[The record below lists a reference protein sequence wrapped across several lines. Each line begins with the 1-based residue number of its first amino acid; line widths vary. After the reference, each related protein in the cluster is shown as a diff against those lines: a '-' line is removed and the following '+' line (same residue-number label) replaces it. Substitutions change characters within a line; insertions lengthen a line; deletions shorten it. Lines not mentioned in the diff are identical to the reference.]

1 MPVPV
6 TGRVGVLVMAHGTPR
21 RTGDI
26 ASFYTRIRRGRPPS
40 PEQLEELEMRYAA
53 IGGLSPLT
61 ERTEAQVDAVRAEL
75 ERRAPGHYVV
85 AYGAKHTDP
94 LIEEAAVTLAAA
106 GVDEI
111 IGLVLT
117 PHGSSLGSEEY
128 LTRAEAALAG
138 SVPFHAVPPWYGEPD
153 LVALL
158 AERVDDALVQVG
170 EGRDKEGRDKEG
182 TDKEGTDKVGT
193 DKVGRDIGS
202 RDQSRYPVLFTAHS
216 LPERVRDMGDTYP
229 EQLQES
235 ASLVAA
241 AAGLERWG
249 VAWQSAG
256 RTPEPWL
263 GPDVRDAVRQLAAE
277 SRTGGEGAIEGVVVC
292 PIGFVTDHL
301 EVLYDLDVELA
312 AVAREVGLPFAR
324 TASLNDNPR
333 FIGVLADVICAEAR
347 RD

>member
-1 MPVPV
+1 VPVPV

-40 PEQLEELEMRYAA
+40 PEQLEELELRYAA

-61 ERTEAQVDAVRAEL
+61 ERTQDQVDAVRAQL
-75 ERRAPGHYVV
+75 ERRAPGQYVV

-94 LIEEAAVTLAAA
+94 LIEEAAATLAAA
-106 GVDEI
+106 GVDEV

-138 SVPFHAVPPWYGEPD
+138 NVPFHAVAPWYGEPD

-158 AERVDDALVQVG
+158 AERVDDALVQVRAG
-170 EGRDKEGRDKEG
+170 G
-182 TDKEGTDKVGT
+182 
-193 DKVGRDIGS
+193 DKVGRDNES

-216 LPERVRDMGDTYP
+216 LPARVRDMGDTYP

-241 AAGLERWG
+241 AASLERWG

-277 SRTGGEGAIEGVVVC
+277 SGTAAEGAVDGVVVC

-324 TASLNDNPR
+324 TASLNDDPR